1 MLIPKKYGH
10 SKIDKCPFC
19 QKQAI
24 TRNGQGI
31 PVCPNHKDRYLD
43 GLKCLCGSTLNIMNG
58 KFGTF
63 FSCIKCGNMNLRK
76 VMEINTIK
84 TNVNS
89 DEETLQKKTEDSKS
103 RKEITVSSD
112 DPRYFD

>member
-1 MLIPKKYGH
+1 MFIPKKYGH
-10 SKIDKCPFC
+10 SKIENCPFC

-24 TRNGQGI
+24 IRNNQGI
-31 PVCPNHKDRYLD
+31 PVCSQHKEEYLD
-43 GLKCLCGSTLNIMNG
+43 DLKCFCGSTLKMMNG

-76 VMEINTIK
+76 VMEFNTIK

-89 DEETLQKKTEDSKS
+89 DEETLQKKAEDSKS

>member
-1 MLIPKKYGH
+1 MFIPKKYGH
-10 SKIDKCPFC
+10 SKIENCPFC

-24 TRNGQGI
+24 SRNNQGI
-31 PVCPNHKDRYLD
+31 PVCQNHKDRQLD
-43 GLKCLCGSTLNIMNG
+43 GLKCLCGSTLSIMNG

-76 VMEINTIK
+76 VMEINAVK
-84 TNVNS
+84 TNVDS
-89 DEETLQKKTEDSKS
+89 DEKILKKKSEDSKS
-103 RKEITVSSD
+103 RKEIMVRSD